1 MKQQKNYLNG
11 KILPLQEAAILVL
24 DRGLFYGDGIF
35 ESFRTYN
42 GRPFQLEQHLK
53 RLLRGAKTLYIRSLP
68 GAAQLKNA
76 VLKTIAANKFKESYI
91 KIIITRGPAKRHGV
105 SPKNTTGKPTI
116 IIIVE
121 EQKPYPKKIFING
134 WKSIVSQVIKPD
146 VPSSRIKSLNYVNN
160 ILAKR
165 EAEKAKAD
173 EAFMLDEQ
181 GYLAEG
187 TISNVFI
194 IKHGTIYT
202 PPKTAP
208 ILAGLTRDLVIKL
221 AKQSAFKTIEKNIT
235 PKELYTA
242 DECFITFSGAGIVP
256 ITRIWKKK
264 IGSGQCGY
272 VTASLIDLYKE
283 ETLRQ

>member
-1 MKQQKNYLNG
+1 MRD
-11 KILPLQEAAILVL
+11 AAISVL

-42 GRPFQLEQHLK
+42 GKPFQLDAHLK
-53 RLLRGAKTLYIRSLP
+53 RLLRGARTLYMRALP
-68 GAAQLKNA
+68 GAAQLKTA
-76 VLKTIAANKFKESYI
+76 VLKTIEANNFKESYI
-91 KIIITRGPAKRHGV
+91 KIIITRGPAKQHGL
-105 SPKNTTGKPTI
+105 SPKNAIGKPTV

-121 EQKPYPKKIFING
+121 EQRPQPKKAFSDG
-134 WKSIVSQVIKPD
+134 WKAIISQVSKPD
-146 VPSSRIKSLNYVNN
+146 VPSSRIKSLNYINN
-160 ILAKR
+160 LLAKR

-173 EAFMLDEQ
+173 EAIMLDEQ

-194 IKHGTIYT
+194 VKHGTIYT

-221 AKQSAFKTIEKNIT
+221 AKQSAFKVIEKNIT

-242 DECFITFSGAGIVP
+242 DECFITFSGPGIVP
-256 ITRIWKKK
+256 ITRIWQKK
-264 IGSGQCGY
+264 INNGRPGY
-272 VTASLIDLYKE
+272 VTTSLSELYHE
-283 ETLRQ
+283 ETLR